1 MSTSSAAALQDTEAL
16 PGGGAV
22 DLTASTSGSGA
33 PAATTRLR
41 RIPTP
46 QCEPPYEQAVTQQPA
61 ARLGRGMRGAGDGR
75 RVPPRQGTLALAFA
89 LPGGLPTQPA
99 PAPLPAR
106 PALRLVTTAAP
117 AAPGVEDDEDEDFVP
132 TPRCE
137 LPDPNGWARRLTQ
150 ALLEVLAGNRP
161 AAQLVRWTSA
171 EVLAGLTAQVGALAR
186 ATSAPAAGAVRH
198 HRPTVR
204 SVRVSE
210 VCDGVAEVSA
220 VVVRGGRAGALALRL
235 EGRDGR
241 WQCTAFEAG

>member
-1 MSTSSAAALQDTEAL
+1 MSTSSAAALADTQVRPDVQ
-16 PGGGAV
+16 PGRGT
-22 DLTASTSGSGA
+22 D
-33 PAATTRLR
+33 AATAATTAAATRLR

-46 QCEPPYEQAVTQQPA
+46 QCEPPYEQEAAPQPTGRP
-61 ARLGRGMRGAGDGR
+61 ARRARGADR
-75 RVPPRQGTLALAFA
+75 PATPRQGTLALAFA
-89 LPGGLPTQPA
+89 LPGGLPTRPA
-99 PAPLPAR
+99 PAPLTGR

-137 LPDPNGWARRLTQ
+137 LPDPAGWARRLTQ
-150 ALLEVLAGNRP
+150 ALLEVLTGNRP

-171 EVLAGLTAQVGALAR
+171 EVLAGITAQVGALAAGQR
-186 ATSAPAAGAVRH
+186 ATAQEPARH
-198 HRPTVR
+198 RRPTVR

-220 VVVRGGRAGALALRL
+220 VVVRSGRAGALALRL

-241 WQCTAFEAG
+241 WQCTAFETG